1 MNIKVI
7 LIVLGEPNSTFS
19 EVLFKYFNSNKY
31 KKNKK
36 KIILIGSVKLL
47 KAQMKILK
55 QKVLLN
61 EILNINKSE
70 NKKINIINVDYNFK
84 DAFSEININSN
95 KYIEKCFDLSLKI
108 LKKNKN
114 CALINGPIS
123 KKTFLNKKFLG
134 ITEYI
139 GHKTKSKDPVMLI
152 YNEKL
157 AVSPLTTHIPLK
169 KVTQLVKKRKI
180 IRDIINIYKFYKL
193 TFKKQP
199 NIAVLGLNPHC
210 ETTSKVSEEE
220 NEIIPAVK
228 YLSKNKIKIE
238 GPIPA
243 DTFFI
248 KRNMDKFDV
257 ALGMYHDQV
266 LAPIKTMFEFK
277 AVNITLGLPFLKI
290 TPDHGPNYKMLG
302 KNQSDPSSIFYA
314 FEILNNIK

>member
-1 MNIKVI
+1 MNIKII

-36 KIILIGSVKLL
+36 KIILIGNVKLL
-47 KAQMKILK
+47 NAQMKILK
-55 QKVLLN
+55 QKILLN
-61 EILNINKSE
+61 EINNISKSE

-84 DAFSEININSN
+84 DAFSKIKINSN
-95 KYIEKCFDLSLKI
+95 KYIEKCFDISLSI
-108 LKKNKN
+108 IKKNKN
-114 CALINGPIS
+114 CVLINGPIS

-134 ITEYI
+134 ITEYV
-139 GHKTKSKDPVMLI
+139 GHKTKSKNPVMLI

-157 AVSPLTTHIPLK
+157 AVSPLTTHVPLK
-169 KVTQLVKKRKI
+169 NVTKLVKKRKI
-180 IRDIINIYKFYKL
+180 IKDTIKINNFYKL
-193 TFKKQP
+193 FFKKKP
-199 NIAVLGLNPHC
+199 KIGVLGLNPHC
-210 ETTSKVSEEE
+210 ETTSKISEEE
-220 NEIIPAVK
+220 NEIVPAIK
-228 YLSKNKIKIE
+228 YLSKNKIKID

-248 KRNMDKFDV
+248 KKNMDRFDV
-257 ALGMYHDQV
+257 GIGMYHDQV
-266 LAPIKTMFEFK
+266 LAPIKTIFEFK

-314 FEILNNIK
+314 FEIINNIK

>member
-36 KIILIGSVKLL
+36 KIILIGNVKLL

-55 QKVLLN
+55 QKVILN
-61 EILNINKSE
+61 EIYNISESE
-70 NKKINIINVDYNFK
+70 NKKINIINVNYNFK
-84 DAFSEININSN
+84 DAFSKIKINSN
-95 KYIEKCFDLSLKI
+95 KYIEKCFDISLSI
-108 LKKNKN
+108 IKKNKN
-114 CALINGPIS
+114 CVLINGPVS

-139 GHKTKSKDPVMLI
+139 GHKTKSKNPVMLI
-152 YNEKL
+152 YNEKI
-157 AVSPLTTHIPLK
+157 AVSPLTTHVPLK
-169 KVTQLVKKRKI
+169 NVTKLVKKRKI
-180 IRDIINIYKFYKL
+180 IKDTIKINNFYKL
-193 TFKKQP
+193 FFKKKP
-199 NIAVLGLNPHC
+199 KIGVLGLNPHC
-210 ETTSKVSEEE
+210 ETTSKISEEE
-220 NEIIPAVK
+220 NEIVPAIK
-228 YLSKNKIKIE
+228 YLSKKKIKIH

-248 KRNMDKFDV
+248 KKNMDRFDV

-266 LAPIKTMFEFK
+266 LAPIKTIFEFK
-277 AVNITLGLPFLKI
+277 AINITLGLPFLKI
-290 TPDHGPNYKMLG
+290 TPDHGPNYEMLG

-314 FEILNNIK
+314 FEIINNIK

>member
-55 QKVLLN
+55 QRVLFN
-61 EILNINKSE
+61 EILNVNKSE

-84 DAFSEININSN
+84 DAFSKINTNSN
-95 KYIEKCFDLSLKI
+95 KYIENCFDLSLKI

-114 CALINGPIS
+114 CVLINGPIS

-139 GHKTKSKDPVMLI
+139 GHKTKSKNPVMLI

-169 KVTQLVKKRKI
+169 KVTKLVKKRKI
-180 IRDIINIYKFYKL
+180 VGDIIKIYKFYKL

-220 NEIIPAVK
+220 NEIIPAIK
-228 YLSKNKIKIE
+228 FLSKNKIKIE

-314 FEILNNIK
+314 FEILNKIK

>member
-1 MNIKVI
+1 MNIKLI

-36 KIILIGSVKLL
+36 KIILIGNVKLL

-55 QKVLLN
+55 QKV
-61 EILNINKSE
+61 ILNKIYNVSE
-70 NKKINIINVDYNFK
+70 SESKKINIINVDYNFK
-84 DAFSEININSN
+84 DAFSKIKINSN
-95 KYIEKCFDLSLKI
+95 KYIEKCFDISLSI
-108 LKKNKN
+108 IKKNKN
-114 CALINGPIS
+114 CVLINGPVS

-139 GHKTKSKDPVMLI
+139 GHKTKSKNPVMLI
-152 YNEKL
+152 YNEKI
-157 AVSPLTTHIPLK
+157 AVSPLTTHVPLK
-169 KVTQLVKKRKI
+169 NVTKLVKKRKI
-180 IRDIINIYKFYKL
+180 IKDTIKINNFYKL
-193 TFKKQP
+193 FFKKKP
-199 NIAVLGLNPHC
+199 TIGVLGLNPHC
-210 ETTSKVSEEE
+210 ETTSKISEEE
-220 NEIIPAVK
+220 NEIVPAIK
-228 YLSKNKIKIE
+228 YLSKNKIKID

-248 KRNMDKFDV
+248 KKNMDRFDV
-257 ALGMYHDQV
+257 CIGMYHDQV

-302 KNQSDPSSIFYA
+302 KNKSDPSSIYYA
-314 FEILNNIK
+314 FEIINNIK